1 MSNTYTHGPLG
12 PMFVRTAL
20 PIIFLMAMNG
30 LLTVVDAIFLGVFV
44 GAEALSAVTLMFPLF
59 MLIVALSS
67 LVSNGM
73 ASVLARHL
81 GANAIGQA
89 RAEFVGAHGLSL
101 IVCLILVV
109 LFLAGAGPLTL
120 AAANGSETLA
130 RMGHIYLSIAVF
142 SSPIA
147 FALAVQSTALRVE
160 GKVGLMAMT
169 GLLVTLANLALN
181 YVLIA
186 VMGLGVAGS
195 ALGTAIAQAIAL
207 LVILGFRMGKTSP
220 LRLADLDWSR
230 LSTGW
235 PGFLALGAPQS
246 LSFVGLSLGSG
257 AVIFML
263 QTVDTGHYDTTVAA
277 YGIVM
282 RILSFAFL
290 VLMGMSQAL
299 QAIVGNNYGAGLWRR
314 SDRILVIA
322 MVCGLIYTA
331 GSEIL
336 LVSLRHHWG
345 GMFVSDPAVIADVA
359 RIMPMMVAL
368 YALAG
373 PQTMI
378 STYFQAIGDAPRA
391 AILGLGRTYLFVL
404 PLTLT
409 LPLVFGE
416 SGIWMVNPVAECLML
431 GVTTAVLCRNARR
444 TGAAWGLFHGHK
456 PAPPA
461 ASTAE

>member
-12 PMFVRTAL
+12 PLFTRTAL

-44 GAEALSAVTLMFPLF
+44 GADALSAVTLMFPLF

-67 LVSNGM
+67 LVANGM

-81 GANAIGQA
+81 GANDIARA

-101 IVCLILVV
+101 IVCLILVA
-109 LFLAGAGPLTL
+109 LFLAGARPLTL
-120 AAANGSETLA
+120 AAANGSQTLTD
-130 RMGHIYLSIAVF
+130 MGHVYLSIAVF
-142 SSPIA
+142 SSPIT
-147 FALAVQSTALRVE
+147 FALTVQSTALRVE

-195 ALGTAIAQAIAL
+195 ALGTAFAQAIAL
-207 LVILGFRMGKTSP
+207 VVILVFRMGKTSP
-220 LRLADLDWSR
+220 LRLAGLDWSR
-230 LSTGW
+230 LGTGW

-263 QTVDTGHYDTTVAA
+263 QIVDTGHYDTTVAA

-299 QAIVGNNYGAGLWRR
+299 QAIVGNNFGAGLWQR
-314 SDRILVIA
+314 SDRILLIA
-322 MVCGLIYTA
+322 IVCGLVYTA
-331 GSEIL
+331 GAEVL
-336 LVSLRHHWG
+336 LISLRNHWG
-345 GMFVSDPAVIADVA
+345 SLFVDDPAVIADVA

-409 LPLVFGE
+409 LPLVLGE
-416 SGIWMVNPVAECLML
+416 SGIWMVNATAECLML
-431 GVTTAVLCRNARR
+431 GLTATVLSHNARR
-444 TGAAWGLFHGHK
+444 TGAIWGLFHGHK
-456 PAPPA
+456 APPQV
-461 ASTAE
+461 ASLAE